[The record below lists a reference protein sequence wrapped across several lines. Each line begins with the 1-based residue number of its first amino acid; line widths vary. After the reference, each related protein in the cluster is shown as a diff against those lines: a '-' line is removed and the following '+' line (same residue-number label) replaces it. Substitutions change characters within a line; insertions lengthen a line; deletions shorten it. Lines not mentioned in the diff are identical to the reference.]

1 MERDCK
7 NCCHFGICSKR
18 ALAIFNMFIVTKRYD
33 ELEKVE
39 KELDVSVGCE
49 HYVPKGDVG

>member
-18 ALAIFNMFIVTKRYD
+18 ALAIFNMFIVKKRYN

-49 HYVPKGDVG
+49 HYVPKGEVG